1 VCGIEHM
8 YDLVMGGVGVSNS
21 SAATTYAEMVA
32 PETVAASLQGSIN
45 LQHARLVRHM
55 QTVLAD
61 GSWSGSGVVSPQHW
75 LCWRAGV
82 SSSTA
87 RHIVMVARRASSLPT
102 LMAAFDDGALTL
114 DQVAVACRVPDWADE
129 RVTAYARQM
138 TVRQL
143 TTVTRREFLD
153 RPAPEPVSDESVTM
167 GQRDDGRWWAAVRL
181 DADHGS
187 VVESALREARD
198 ALIQSGDRQA
208 TWADAM
214 VEMARRSL
222 GVAGPERRQRFQLT
236 MHVAADHEGSPI
248 ARWSSGRPLPAS
260 ISALLSCDG
269 DVRRLDHIAGAP
281 VNLGRTMRIV
291 PDRLRKIIIERDGG
305 CRVPGCTNALHLD
318 IHHLIH
324 WSAGGRTDTNNLV
337 TLCSRHHRT
346 HHLGEFDISGNP
358 DQPDGLV
365 LRHRAGWE
373 IPPPTPPPPTIGPP
387 PVGAFRP
394 PTGERLST
402 RWVDYPLRA

>member
-1 VCGIEHM
+1 M
-8 YDLVMGGVGVSNS
+8 YDSVMEGVGVSSN

-61 GSWSGSGVVSPQHW
+61 GSWSGTGVVSPQHW

-87 RHIVMVARRASSLPT
+87 RHIVMVARRAASLPT

-167 GQRDDGRWWAAVRL
+167 GQRDDGRWWASVRL

-236 MHVAADHEGSPI
+236 MHVAADHEGGPI

-305 CRVPGCTNALHLD
+305 CRVPGCTNTLHLD

-337 TLCSRHHRT
+337 TLCSRHHRA

-373 IPPPTPPPPTIGPP
+373 IPPPTPPPPEIGPP

-402 RWVDYPLRA
+402 WWVDYPLRA